1 VRPHAHPI
9 RDSMK
14 MNKYKIKPERASH
27 MNHDLRTILV
37 KADINLNRHHLI
49 TTLTPLRMD
58 ADQFMQEVL
67 EAREQPL
74 KTIQEYSLRI
84 Y

>member
-1 VRPHAHPI
+1 
-9 RDSMK
+9 M
-14 MNKYKIKPERASH
+14 
-27 MNHDLRTILV
+27 
-37 KADINLNRHHLI
+37 

>member
-1 VRPHAHPI
+1 
-9 RDSMK
+9 
-14 MNKYKIKPERASH
+14 
-27 MNHDLRTILV
+27 MNHDLVLV
-37 KADINLNRHHLI
+37 KADINLNRHPLI
-49 TTLTPLRMD
+49 TTLTPLRMG

>member
-1 VRPHAHPI
+1 
-9 RDSMK
+9 M
-14 MNKYKIKPERASH
+14 
-27 MNHDLRTILV
+27 
-37 KADINLNRHHLI
+37 

-84 Y
+84 YQEASLPRNRVCPCEGDYLGAYRAK